1 MVDQTDYAI
10 SADDAEWLAGAT
22 MLTPD
27 TRREVMSAMMEHIG
41 PDRMAALFSEFIGL
55 ANSVCA
61 NAAEMVSLQRIIDG
75 HEHPDRESDRVNL
88 PTPFGALQGIILAS
102 EVDALEACGGCA
114 FRLGTIANQ
123 SPITT
128 ADADYCSDPLSPPFM
143 CHEHMDDQGN
153 PTRGCAGFAKLR
165 AARKAEAHA

>member
-1 MVDQTDYAI
+1 MEEQTTYSIA
-10 SADDAEWLAGAT
+10 ADDAQWLAGAT
-22 MLTPD
+22 VLAPD
-27 TRREVMSAMMEHIG
+27 MRRLVLATILDQRG
-41 PDRMAALFSEFIGL
+41 PDHLVALFAEFIGL

-75 HEHPDRESDRVNL
+75 YEHPERESDRINL
-88 PTPFGALQGIILAS
+88 PTPFGALQGVMLAAK
-102 EVDALEACGGCA
+102 VDAPDACGGCA

-128 ADADYCSDPLSPPFM
+128 ADADYCSHPDEAPFM
-143 CHEHMDDQGN
+143 CHEHLDDNGD

-165 AARKAEAHA
+165 AARKVAAHA